1 MKDIKQK
8 LDVMADLQLGLNAL
22 RMRKQDEINQVLTPE
37 VNAKL
42 AAIDAKYLGEIG
54 DIQDLID
61 KFNEEIRAEVLT
73 IGASVK
79 GESLHAVW
87 VKGRVSWDTKAL
99 DGYAAEHPEIT
110 QFRKEG
116 QPSVS
121 IRPVT
126 APREKQEI

>member
-1 MKDIKQK
+1 MNDIKQK
-8 LDVMADLQLGLNAL
+8 LDMMANLQLGLEAL
-22 RMRKQDEINQVLTPE
+22 RMRKQEEVNQVLTPE
-37 VNAKL
+37 INARL
-42 AAIDAKYLGEIG
+42 AAVDAKYLGEMG
-54 DIQDLID
+54 DLQDKIA
-61 KFNEEIRAEVLT
+61 KINEEVRAEVLA

-79 GESLHAVW
+79 GTTLHAVW

-99 DGYAAEHPEIT
+99 DGYAAGHPEIS